1 MFSKKKKRIIFYT
14 DCFIFGGCEKPI
26 FTLVDSKPF
35 NAEYDY
41 LIIYRYNREYEAGI
55 KIFNP
60 TLSRDKTRVVRFADI
75 ATWNLT
81 LEKKI
86 SDPFLL
92 RKAKK
97 RVEIFFDFINP
108 LLFFYEMS
116 LLYLIFL
123 RERADVVH
131 INNGGYPGALS
142 CRAAAVAA
150 KLAGKKKIL
159 FSVNNLAYK
168 KSKILDF
175 VIDFL
180 VGKSVSVFITA
191 SKAAGRA
198 LRLERG
204 FDKEKITGIYHG
216 VEPFRILHNE
226 RGKRIS
232 MVANFEARKGYK
244 HAVLAVKNLISEHPE
259 HSDLKVDMIG
269 DGPALKEMKILIAK
283 EKLENNMDL
292 LGRRS
297 DYADFVASSLFLLNP
312 STGYEDLPYIILE
325 AMALGIPVIGTD
337 VGGIP
342 EEIENNVTGIIVPPG
357 DVEALSKAIF
367 MLLTDQG
374 MRKRMGDAAKRR
386 FQSLFTIDKMTDNY
400 LKLYDNLELQAKG

>member
-1 MFSKKKKRIIFYT
+1 MFLEKEKKRIIFYT

-26 FTLVDSKPF
+26 FKLMDSRLF
-35 NAEYDY
+35 TAEHDY
-41 LIIYRYNREYEAGI
+41 LVIYRYSREYEAGI
-55 KIFNP
+55 KLFNQTVP
-60 TLSRDKTRVVRFADI
+60 KEKTRVVRFADI

-86 SDPFLL
+86 SKPLL
-92 RKAKK
+92 LCKARK
-97 RVEIFFDFINP
+97 RTETFFNFIDP
-108 LLFFYEMS
+108 LLFFYETG
-116 LLYLIFL
+116 LLYFIFL
-123 RERADVVH
+123 REHADMVH
-131 INNGGYPGALS
+131 INNGGYPAALS

-159 FSVNNLAYK
+159 FSVNNLAFK
-168 KSKILDF
+168 RNKVLDF

-180 VGKSVSVFITA
+180 VGKSVSVFITG
-191 SKAAGRA
+191 SKAAERA
-198 LRLERG
+198 LSLERG
-204 FDKEKITGIYHG
+204 FDKEKITTIYHG

-232 MVANFEARKGYK
+232 MVANFEGRKGHK
-244 HAVLAVKNLISEHPE
+244 HVVLAVKKLISEHPE
-259 HSDLKVDMIG
+259 HSDLKVEMIG
-269 DGPALKEMKILIAK
+269 DGSTLKEIRMLIAEERL
-283 EKLENNMDL
+283 EKNIEL

-325 AMALGIPVIGTD
+325 AMALGVPVIGTD

-342 EEIENNVTGIIVPPG
+342 EEIENNVTGIVVPPG
-357 DVEALSKAIF
+357 DIEALSKAIF
-367 MLLTDQG
+367 MLLTDQE

-386 FQSLFTIDKMTDNY
+386 FQSLFAIDKMTDNY
-400 LKLYDNLELQAKG
+400 LKLYDSLKP